1 MIWGLIIGI
10 AVGVLFKP
18 QIETAV
24 VRVIK
29 AIKDNTSG
37 PDDKI
42 PE

>member
-18 QIETAV
+18 QIEMAV

-29 AIKDNTSG
+29 AVKDNTTG
-37 PDDKI
+37 PDDQI
-42 PE
+42 PD